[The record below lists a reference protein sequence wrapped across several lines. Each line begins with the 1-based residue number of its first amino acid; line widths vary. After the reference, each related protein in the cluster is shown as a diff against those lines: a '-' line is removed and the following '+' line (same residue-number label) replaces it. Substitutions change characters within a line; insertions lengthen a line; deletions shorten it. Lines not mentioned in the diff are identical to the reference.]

1 MSEREDDDRVAEA
14 PRSGE
19 QPAGLFERVR
29 ALFGLTPASVRDD
42 IEEAIDDSVGAEFTP
57 QERAILKNVLAL
69 HDVKVA
75 DVMVP
80 RADIIALTLDTPL
93 RDVLDLFRT
102 AGHSRLPVYG
112 ETLDDPR
119 GMIHIRDFVVFLA
132 SDPRFGLSAGPA
144 LTANDPSA
152 RLSLDTPLSAAHIL
166 RPVLYAPPSMPA
178 LDLLLRMQ
186 ASRTHMA
193 LVIDEYGGTDG
204 LVSIEDVV
212 ESIVGDIED
221 EHDEAEAPELQAS
234 PDGAFIV
241 DARAPLDDV
250 SQSMGF
256 DFASLAD
263 AEEVDTIGGLVT
275 ASAGRVPSRGEILRG
290 PGEFEYEV
298 LDADPR
304 RIKRLKI
311 WPLAARGAKAPPAP
325 TGRSCAEKPVA
336 GTVAPDGGR
345 VWTTI
350 WRHARRIESSTKGI
364 RIRELSRRQPLSS
377 GRLFRLARRA
387 CRSVLGMAPACD
399 RLRRRSGRRAG
410 VASPLARRFHGC
422 ANDDRCLADR
432 RGLSP

>member
-1 MSEREDDDRVAEA
+1 MNEKEDDDRAPEP
-14 PRSGE
+14 PRSTE
-19 QPAGLFERVR
+19 HPAGLLARVR

-42 IEEAIDDSVGAEFTP
+42 IEEAIDESVGAEFTP

-132 SDPRFGLSAGPA
+132 SDPRFGLSGGPA

-178 LDLLLRMQ
+178 LDLLLKMQ

-311 WPLAARGAKAPPAP
+311 WPLAVRGAKAPPP
-325 TGRSCAEKPVA
+325 PLR
-336 GTVAPDGGR
+336 GG
-345 VWTTI
+345 I
-350 WRHARRIESSTKGI
+350 ARKN
-364 RIRELSRRQPLSS
+364 P
-377 GRLFRLARRA
+377 
-387 CRSVLGMAPACD
+387 
-399 RLRRRSGRRAG
+399 
-410 VASPLARRFHGC
+410 
-422 ANDDRCLADR
+422 
-432 RGLSP
+432 